1 MFEMWKG
8 RDVISIL
15 DFSRTDLEELF
26 DRADYVL
33 KSDRR
38 EKPLDGK
45 IMATAFFE
53 PSTRT
58 RLSFE
63 SAMLRLG
70 GSNIGFA
77 EAGTSSQVKG
87 ENFADTI
94 RMLDNY
100 SDIIVL
106 RHPLE
111 GAARFAAEISNSP
124 VVNAGDGKREHPTQA
139 MLDLYAIKRNFGKI
153 DGLTYCVLGDLKYSR
168 AAASFVL
175 GLTRFNPDRIYLVSP
190 PQLSVREEI
199 KDHLKMLNIKFDEKA
214 ELREVLHEIDVLYVT
229 RIQRERFPDLRE
241 YEALK
246 NSYVVDA
253 KMLENAKS
261 NLAIL
266 HPLPRVNELSLDVDK
281 TKMAKYFEQARMG
294 VYVRM
299 ALLRLIFGV

>member
-1 MFEMWKG
+1 MWKG
-8 RDVISIL
+8 RDIISIL
-15 DFSRTDLEELF
+15 DFSRIDLEELF
-26 DRADYVL
+26 ERTDYILGRDLRDR
-33 KSDRR
+33 
-38 EKPLDGK
+38 PLDGK
-45 IMATAFFE
+45 IMASAFFE

-70 GSNIGFA
+70 GSTIGFA
-77 EAGTSSQVKG
+77 EVGTSSQAKD

-94 RMLDNY
+94 KMLDNY
-100 SDIIVL
+100 SDVMVI

-111 GAARFAAEISNSP
+111 GAARFAAEISNNP

-139 MLDLYAIKRNFGKI
+139 MLDLYAVKKNFGKI

-175 GLTRFNPDRIYLVSP
+175 GLTRFNPNNIYLISP
-190 PQLSVREEI
+190 LQLSLRDEI
-199 KDHLKMLNIKFDEKA
+199 KDHLSMLNIKFDEKM
-214 ELREVLHEIDVLYVT
+214 ELREALPEVDVLYVT

-246 NSYVVDA
+246 DSYVVNA
-253 KMLENAKS
+253 KMLENAKT

-266 HPLPRVNELSLDVDK
+266 HPLPRVNELSHDVDK
-281 TKMAKYFEQARMG
+281 TKMAKYFEQARLG